1 MSVDN
6 ELSRSGADRQTRETV
21 QTPPPPTQKLHLTP
35 EELRVLDECNKESFF
50 YRSVPLAAVA
60 MAATQFAVHKGL
72 LKPHP
77 RWGSVLK
84 LLGVGFASWFIG
96 KFSYQSACEEKF
108 LRLKNS
114 PVADMIRKRKGIT
127 PQPFEEHPPSGEMLY
142 ADDSTSY
149 SVEDDFM
156 SSSRSLNLDT
166 DKNIQYA
173 GLDDSDRFK
182 GEYGAQPEDKPQKFT
197 TTYDDLRRK
206 NREEYELRQSK
217 LFAPSTPSYMPPFSS
232 SKDWRSHEDITP
244 GSNHQENPSVLQNMY
259 GDRWD
264 K

>member
-1 MSVDN
+1 MSVKTESPRTAIDCP
-6 ELSRSGADRQTRETV
+6 TRGTGQQPRV
-21 QTPPPPTQKLHLTP
+21 HLTA
-35 EELRVLDECNKESFF
+35 EELRVLEECNRESLF
-50 YRSVPLAAVA
+50 YRSMPLAAVA
-60 MAATQFAVHKGL
+60 MLGTQIAVNKGF

-77 RWGSVLK
+77 RWGSTFKVL
-84 LLGVGFASWFIG
+84 GAGFLSWFIG
-96 KFSYQSACEEKF
+96 KVSYQSACEEKF

-114 PVADMIRKRKGIT
+114 PVADMIRKKKGIT
-127 PQPFEEHPPSGEMLY
+127 TQSFEENPTSEEIMHT
-142 ADDSTSY
+142 DDVTSY
-149 SVEDDFM
+149 FVDDDFV

-173 GLDDSDRFK
+173 GLDDSERFK
-182 GEYGAQPEDKPQKFT
+182 GDYSTQPEEKAPKFT

-217 LFAPSTPSYMPPFSS
+217 LFAPSTPSYMPPLSS
-232 SKDWRSHEDITP
+232 PKDWRSHEDKP
-244 GSNHQENPSVLQNMY
+244 SGSSQSSRQSENPSVLQNVY